1 MLGLAFDPQAAM
13 AEDPEQTALR
23 EITLSLDVPQV
34 PRADQPFARMCEA
47 ALALAG
53 SMDGVI
59 IDDNGNRIHAE
70 AMDGIAAELEQL
82 YDTLEQRDISAG
94 SVLARRLFS

>member
-1 MLGLAFDPQAAM
+1 
-13 AEDPEQTALR
+13 
-23 EITLSLDVPQV
+23 
-34 PRADQPFARMCEA
+34 
-47 ALALAG
+47 
-53 SMDGVI
+53 MDGVI